1 VLEENKTANKFVI
14 SASVEATTS
23 PYDVVEGID
32 ECAFLS

>member
-1 VLEENKTANKFVI
+1 VFEEKKTTNKFVI

-23 PYDVVEGID
+23 PYDIVEGID